1 MEMQASRS
9 LAVSQQQAWEAL
21 NDPETLKACLAGC
34 DRFEP
39 QGDDQYA
46 VGMAVKV
53 GPVSAKF
60 SGKVTLSD
68 ITPPERYRIAFEG
81 QGGVAG
87 FGKGE
92 ADVTLTPEPA
102 DAAGQP
108 RCLLSYS
115 VQAQVGG
122 KIAQL
127 GQRLIDGAARN
138 MADDFFARFDTLMQQ
153 RHPRAAAAPA
163 DAGDTADLSHLPA
176 GLADETGHIEP
187 TVDAQAWEHDAA
199 AGVATPLDAAPAT
212 EAEERSR
219 RAIPLWCW
227 GLAIVVVLGAGW
239 LLSRY

>member
-92 ADVTLTPEPA
+92 ADVSLTPEPD

-127 GQRLIDGAARN
+127 GQRLIDGAARS
-138 MADDFFARFDTLMQQ
+138 MADDFFARFDRLMQQ
-153 RHPRAAAAPA
+153 RHPRAADAVDAAGLSRMPA
-163 DAGDTADLSHLPA
+163 DLP
-176 GLADETGHIEP
+176 DEAGHIEP

>member
-153 RHPRAAAAPA
+153 RHPRASAAPA

>member
-92 ADVTLTPEPA
+92 ADVTLTPEPD

-153 RHPRAAAAPA
+153 RHPRAPAAPA
-163 DAGDTADLSHLPA
+163 DAGDTAELSHLPA

>member
-138 MADDFFARFDTLMQQ
+138 MADDFFARFGTLMQQ
-153 RHPRAAAAPA
+153 RHPRAPAAPA